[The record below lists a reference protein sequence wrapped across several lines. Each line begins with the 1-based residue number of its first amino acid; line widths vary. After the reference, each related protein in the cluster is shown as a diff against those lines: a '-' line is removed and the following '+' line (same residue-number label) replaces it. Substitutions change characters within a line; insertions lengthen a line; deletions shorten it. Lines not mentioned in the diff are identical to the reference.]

1 MILEEFDETL
11 TSTFD
16 PYEVENVI
24 EGYPTI
30 GVTCFSKKLF
40 DQLVERFHGEQI
52 AENSNGNG
60 RLPVY
65 KINYE
70 GEELALFMSRVGAP
84 ACIVQYEEL
93 FAMGLEKVVVFGTCG
108 VLSKDIEDLAIII
121 PTSAIRDEGTSY
133 HYMKASREVETNP
146 KYMDDFIKLLE
157 EHEYSYVKG
166 KTWTTDAPYRET
178 RNKVMDRKNKGCV
191 CVDMEC
197 SAIFALAKFRNKD
210 VFQFFYAADNL
221 DSAKWDKR
229 SLGNED
235 MLSDKEKI
243 GLLAIKFASTLEK

>member
-24 EGYPTI
+24 EGFPKI

-40 DQLVERFHGEQI
+40 DQLVEKFHGEQI

-178 RNKVMDRKNKGCV
+178 RNKVMDRKNEGCV